1 MDAKL
6 IIFLTTVNQSIKS
19 DEVLQGI
26 FLDPLEKCKHS
37 GKNFVVATIDCSF
50 VATLFGNNLL
60 QKISSIYKKNIVT
73 NKEN

>member
-37 GKNFVVATIDCSF
+37 GQNFVVATID
-50 VATLFGNNLL
+50 
-60 QKISSIYKKNIVT
+60 
-73 NKEN
+73 